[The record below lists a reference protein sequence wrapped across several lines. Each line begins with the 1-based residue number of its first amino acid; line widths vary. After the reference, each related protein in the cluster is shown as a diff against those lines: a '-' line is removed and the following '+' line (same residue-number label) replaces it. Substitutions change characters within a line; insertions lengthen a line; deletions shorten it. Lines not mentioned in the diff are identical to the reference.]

1 MSVSQ
6 YQPQEVPVTA
16 NAIDLIA
23 NRELDTLLSELRG
36 ILSLDAL
43 DPTSP
48 LIDIGVDSINIVEI
62 MICCERIYGVSL
74 FEGELVLDQYTTV
87 RDIDSQLRK
96 LN

>member
-1 MSVSQ
+1 M
-6 YQPQEVPVTA
+6 TA
-16 NAIDLIA
+16 NALDLTA
-23 NRELDTLLSELRG
+23 NRELDTLLGELRG

-48 LIDIGVDSINIVEI
+48 LIEIGVDSINIVEI

-74 FEGELVLDQYTTV
+74 FEGELVLDQYTTIS
-87 RDIDSQLRK
+87 DIDTQLKK